1 VDRMLK
7 NLDFRIGLF
16 FLLLALLFGLLMVP
30 TVGEDWRETA
40 GVDVEFFTVGPRFF
54 PYLSAGIMALL
65 SALIIVDSALQVK
78 SGSQVSRSPIRKEQ
92 LKPVLV
98 FMGIGTV
105 YILSLSF
112 LGVLVA
118 TPLCLMVFF
127 WYFDLRK
134 WGWILP
140 LAIGITALIYI
151 CFEKLM
157 MVPLPKGF
165 LEM

>member
-1 VDRMLK
+1 MDSVRIKEKMGFFMLY
-7 NLDFRIGLF
+7 
-16 FLLLALLFGLLMVP
+16 
-30 TVGEDWRETA
+30 W
-40 GVDVEFFTVGPRFF
+40 
-54 PYLSAGIMALL
+54 
-65 SALIIVDSALQVK
+65 IILYFNRSMKIK
-78 SGSQVSRSPIRKEQ
+78 SGAQGSRSPIHKEQ

-98 FMGIGTV
+98 FMGVGTI

-112 LGVLVA
+112 LGVLIA
-118 TPLCLMVFF
+118 TPLCLIVFF

-134 WGWILP
+134 WVWILP
-140 LAIGITALIYI
+140 LAAGITALIYI